1 MGAQNARAC
10 VPVYTSPSV
19 LRTTSIS
26 NMRGVHIVHSEFV
39 AALKTIF
46 LSPWVTKTVLTYL
59 WSFNE
64 AKASSSRGQDLEYR
78 EDFSTVWMVH

>member
-1 MGAQNARAC
+1 MGANRVC

-19 LRTTSIS
+19 LHTASIG
-26 NMRGVHIVHSEFV
+26 NVRGVHIVHSEFV

-46 LSPWVTKTVLTYL
+46 QSPVTKTVLTYL

-64 AKASSSRGQDLEYR
+64 AKASSSRGRGLEY
-78 EDFSTVWMVH
+78 W